1 MITKED
7 IEFSKL
13 SYTNKDFASLYPDLL
28 DLAKQ
33 LTNLWDPSASNE
45 SDPGVVLL
53 KEGAFI
59 ADHNNYNIDKNT
71 LECFLPSATQETS
84 VRNLVEMNGYT
95 PRYYISGVGTLN
107 FEYKIPDDAAEG
119 TPQTLEIKPF
129 TLKVTNEDGS
139 VTYTQ
144 GPETLIIN
152 ANGLVKKVA
161 SQEKY
166 KKVKFFEGTLNTLTV
181 NGIETITLDN
191 IDDNNRLYFP
201 VRQVAENGI
210 FISNVLPGGV
220 DNYDFW
226 EQTSYLLTKP
236 IGTKAYKLDYDSSL
250 GLPYIEFPSDI
261 ANLIGSGL
269 NVKYIVS
276 SGENGNIQ
284 ANKLCKISSPANLL
298 YVYGDTTIKVPTE
311 YLSLSNP
318 NSILNGKNPETID
331 EMYQSFKKI
340 VHTFETLVTCKDF
353 TDAIYMMSDPDTKV
367 RYVGND
373 LVTDIKTDY
382 NKSIRVVSYDEYG
395 SFVKNIALSNG
406 LGRLKFHDTKP
417 SDDEVQIGDM
427 CIEDGKLIWYTQ
439 SKSRSEDDSEGD
451 IEPHWEPLDQISYDD
466 FVKASEAI
474 TPFDICL
481 YALKAFSMADYN
493 YYFPWLAHAKS
504 FEPILNDA
512 DGKVTYKNIKSG
524 LEDLKCLNHQ
534 LKIPESGDII
544 CFKNYVP
551 LYITVIPYSKVTT
564 QERDAIYD
572 NIYRALSINFNSG
585 MVDFGEELVY
595 DKVYDVIVNADD
607 RIKSIRLEDFDY
619 ETWALVMGHLPND
632 NSEASRSNNFT
643 TYKLFGDERVGDY
656 LFIDLVAKNALA
668 GRLCIFDID
677 DNFDYQYGQVEVTE
691 YHNVKTITSEVQ
703 IPVDEMTYTLIDEGE
718 VGSDGS
724 ILPAENRE
732 SYYNLC
738 DNEYIMIAWPNY
750 YTDITYPTYVYYR
763 LESPDQDLS
772 IPEGQEYKLKEGEF
786 LTLVWTQNG
795 STQRKTYAK
804 NQVIKPNFNLKVTA
818 DSAYYTKT
826 GKDGRDYPFD
836 ILTTNQQIEHK
847 VLLKTTLKDKA
858 TPVYWITQGNRRLFT
873 KTEID
878 SNGNK
883 TVINTD
889 EDMLN
894 SGEYFIYSNKQMDG
908 MVIFGAGTRLYK
920 DPMDKNDWSG
930 VAEVTIDD
938 INDDGYNANIGWR
951 EFDFTGVP
959 FYIQEMNLLTL
970 GVGDA
975 IHIDFTSSE
984 GLEHIGNTWQRF
996 TGKVKY
1002 NINVGSK
1009 DGTDDGLIDNNAEM
1023 FIRSRLDMTSDKNHE
1038 QELLRNQ
1045 RIVIE
1050 LEDGSTEVIENE
1062 FEGDYEAI
1070 SDKDR
1075 LYYQANTDV
1084 DLLGDSTT
1092 DWKDLQSYLAN
1103 YNLDIRKFKKAEPI
1117 IQEVGTGNNG
1127 SITTDDGNLY
1137 ITMDYNNAEV
1147 LVPFSYINSF
1157 NTLDPNG
1164 KEYVIP
1170 LYIDSSKISQD
1181 EFVEID
1187 ATVEGELTAS
1197 EGNVTKIYLKHY
1209 GREDMD
1215 EYDDPNTKKTIKF
1228 TTGGLHLLSLIVEG
1242 DWNSSSSG
1250 AQQNVHVDLNGD
1262 LTLKISWST
1271 PVAVA
1276 EYLTLMQFK
1285 IVGGLN
1291 KDLAGSN
1298 AVSITL
1304 DQVMDRIN
1312 ELMANSNDSD
1322 SIPYLTYTPENSMAL
1337 QNDDLSDAKTLWD
1350 VNNVANPFTIAQ
1362 IDLDTMYNMKDKN
1375 NKRIGTIDIV
1385 KSMKDYKD

>member
-107 FEYKIPDDAAEG
+107 FEYRIPDDATEG
-119 TPQTLEIKPF
+119 TPTTLEIPPF

-152 ANGLVKKVA
+152 ATNLPKKVA
-161 SQEKY
+161 PDEKY
-166 KKVKFFEGTLNTLTV
+166 KKVKFYEGTLNTLTV
-181 NGIETITLDN
+181 NGIDTITLDN

-210 FISNVLPGGV
+210 FISNVLPGGTK
-220 DNYDFW
+220 NYDFW
-226 EQTSYLLTKP
+226 EQTPYLLTKP
-236 IGTKAYKLDYDSSL
+236 IGTKVYKLDYDSSL

-261 ANLIGSGL
+261 ANLIESGL
-269 NVKYIVS
+269 TVQYIVS

-284 ANKLCKISSPANLL
+284 ANQLCKISSPANLL
-298 YVYGDTTIKVPTE
+298 YQSTSSEVKVPTT
-311 YLSLSNP
+311 YISLSNP
-318 NSILNGKNPETID
+318 SSVLNGKNPETID

-353 TDAIYMMSDPDTKV
+353 TDAIYMMSDPDTKT
-367 RYVGND
+367 RYIGND

-382 NKSIRVVSYDEYG
+382 NNSIRVVSYDEYG

-406 LGRLKFHDTKP
+406 LGRLKFCETKP
-417 SDDEVQIGDM
+417 SEDEVQIGDM
-427 CIEDGKLIWYTQ
+427 CIENGKIIWYTQ
-439 SKSRSEDDSEGD
+439 NKDDRDSEGNLK
-451 IEPHWEPLDQISYDD
+451 PHWEELDQISYDD
-466 FVKASEAI
+466 FVRASEAI
-474 TPFDICL
+474 TPFDICVYL
-481 YALKAFSMADYN
+481 LKAFSMADYN
-493 YYFPWLAHAKS
+493 QYFPWIAHTKS
-504 FEPILNDA
+504 FEPVLNDTT
-512 DGKVTYKNIKSG
+512 GKEIIQKIKDG
-524 LEDLKCLNHQ
+524 LEEKKCLNHQ
-534 LKIPESGDII
+534 FKLPESGDII

-551 LYITVIPYSKVTT
+551 LYITVIPYSKVTI

-585 MVDFGEELVY
+585 MVDFGEELDYDTVY
-595 DKVYDVIVNADD
+595 NVIVNADD

-619 ETWALVMGHLPND
+619 ETWALVMGHLEVD
-632 NSEASRSNNFT
+632 NSEEAKSRDFT
-643 TYKLFGDERVGDY
+643 TYKLFDDPRVGNY

-668 GRLCIFDID
+668 GRLCVFDID
-677 DNFDYQYGQVEVTE
+677 DNFDYQYGQVEVEE
-691 YHNVKTITSEVQ
+691 YHNIKTITSEVQ
-703 IPVDEMTYTLIDEGE
+703 IPVDELMYIEG
-718 VGSDGS
+718 DGS
-724 ILPAENRE
+724 EVSSEGYTPADIKDA
-732 SYYNLC
+732 YYYLC
-738 DNEYIMIAWPNY
+738 ENEYIMIAWPNY

-763 LESPDQDLS
+763 FESPDS
-772 IPEGQEYKLKEGEF
+772 ETNIPENQEYELKAGESI
-786 LTLVWTQNG
+786 TLVWTQNG
-795 STQRKTYAK
+795 NTQRKTYGPK
-804 NQVIKPNFNLKVTA
+804 QVIKPNFNLKVTP
-818 DSAYYTKT
+818 DTAYYTKT
-826 GKDGRDYPFD
+826 GSDGREHPFD

-878 SNGNK
+878 SEGNK
-883 TVINTD
+883 TVIETN

-908 MVIFGAGTRLYK
+908 MVIFGAGTKLYK
-920 DPMDKNDWSG
+920 DVKDDNDWSG
-930 VAEVTIDD
+930 VAEATIDD
-938 INDDGYNANIGWR
+938 INDEGYNANISWR
-951 EFDFTGVP
+951 QFDFTGAP

-975 IHIDFTSSE
+975 IHIDFDTSSISDY
-984 GLEHIGNTWQRF
+984 IGNDWEDF
-996 TGKVKY
+996 TGVVKY
-1002 NINVGSK
+1002 KVNVDSK
-1009 DGTDDGLIDNNAEM
+1009 DETEGLIDNNVKM
-1023 FIRSRLDMTSDKNHE
+1023 NIRSRLDMTSDKDHE

-1045 RIVIE
+1045 RIIVE
-1050 LEDGSTEVIENE
+1050 LEDGTKKVIKNNYT
-1062 FEGDYEAI
+1062 GDYELI

-1084 DLLGDSTT
+1084 DILGDTT
-1092 DWKDLQSYLAN
+1092 TEVSDLQDYLAN
-1103 YNLDIRKFKKAEPI
+1103 FNLDIRSFKKTEPVI
-1117 IQEVGTGNNG
+1117 KEVGTDNSGT
-1127 SITTDDGNLY
+1127 IITDDGNLY

-1147 LVPFSYINSF
+1147 LVPFSYISNF
-1157 NTLDPNG
+1157 NTLDTVK
-1164 KEYVIP
+1164 KEYIFP
-1170 LYIDSSKISQD
+1170 LYIDDSKIGKED
-1181 EFVEID
+1181 FVEID
-1187 ATVEGELTAS
+1187 ATIEGELTS
-1197 EGNVTKIYLKHY
+1197 TVGSVTKMYLEHY

-1215 EYDDPNTKKTIKF
+1215 EYDDPTTKKTIKF
-1228 TTGGLHLLSLIVEG
+1228 TSGGLHLLRLVVEG
-1242 DWNSSSSG
+1242 TWGGGSG
-1250 AQQNVHVDLNGD
+1250 TQQENEDVSVTGD
-1262 LTLKISWST
+1262 LTFKITWNT

-1276 EYLTLMQFK
+1276 EYITLMQFK
-1285 IVGGLN
+1285 IIGGLN
-1291 KDLAGSN
+1291 KDLAGTK
-1298 AVSITL
+1298 ATFTL

-1322 SIPYLTYTPENSMAL
+1322 AIPYLTYIPENSMAL
-1337 QNDDLSDAKTLWD
+1337 QNDDLADARTMWD

-1362 IDLDTMYNMKDKN
+1362 IDLYAMFNQTDKN
-1375 NKRIGTIDIV
+1375 DKRVGTIDIV
-1385 KSMKDYKD
+1385 KSMKDYRE